1 MLWKLSRSPF
11 ACFVLNMCDADS
23 SQSWVIT
30 LSMSICQSQLIN
42 SCQPHLQLSSSI
54 VSTESWKSDKVPW
67 YHIWYQTWI
76 IMDPWFVIMFS
87 ICFSM
92 CFSINWPYL
101 GGVLPHFPSG
111 GAMFSCRACVP
122 RDKDADTVKVSVAD
136 IEAREAGRCL
146 RTHKMRFGWVMPA
159 VWHFFWKILFGRP
172 VWKPVW
178 KPVWSPFDKEDV
190 LILKCYLI
198 FGWQRYG

>member
-92 CFSINWPYL
+92 CFPINWPYL
-101 GGVLPHFPSG
+101 GGGTATFPIRWRHVQLP
-111 GAMFSCRACVP
+111 
-122 RDKDADTVKVSVAD
+122 
-136 IEAREAGRCL
+136 CL
-146 RTHKMRFGWVMPA
+146 RATGQ
-159 VWHFFWKILFGRP
+159 GRRHGEGQCGGHR
-172 VWKPVW
+172 
-178 KPVWSPFDKEDV
+178 SPGGREV
-190 LILKCYLI
+190 PENP
-198 FGWQRYG
+198 